1 MNVPE
6 HQLKQ
11 VRSNLKQLNY
21 WKRYESLGG
30 TDAFDEF
37 KSILINEIN
46 ALRPEG
52 MPEIPA
58 LNALAGHYVNFKYRL
73 PSGHTVQF
81 CDDDMM
87 YLGTQVSCIFNDE
100 VCFGVVASM
109 DFILI
114 CSYEADGHNPELLIY
129 KKR

>member
-1 MNVPE
+1 
-6 HQLKQ
+6 
-11 VRSNLKQLNY
+11 
-21 WKRYESLGG
+21 
-30 TDAFDEF
+30 
-37 KSILINEIN
+37 
-46 ALRPEG
+46 

-73 PSGHTVQF
+73 PNGHTVQF

-87 YLGTQVSCIFNDE
+87 YLGIQVSCMFNDE

-114 CSYEADGHNPELLIY
+114 CSY
-129 KKR
+129 